1 MNLAELSAANGA
13 FLVPAAKITVNGQA
27 LLQTLAIGVTSVEVD
42 LKLSAA
48 GRFSFTIAHCFDPEK
63 RAFLTGRG
71 EPVENILKF
80 GARVE
85 VFMGYG
91 QLATLTRLISGSITE
106 ISTSF
111 PEGGAPE
118 LTIGG
123 SDNLFPLTVGKTS
136 RSKKECTDS
145 LFVQLIAQDH
155 VLRTQITPTAEVHDQ
170 IEQNQESD
178 ADCIGKLAKRNAF
191 EYFCDPDGTLHFAS
205 PQDRQKSIVELN
217 WGEGLFSFRPE
228 AMLADQVTRVEV
240 YGWDKDNKRAFVGV
254 ANAGEEPSKEA
265 RRETGGEQL
274 RAALNRDVVLTLRQ
288 PVFSEAEANQRAR
301 AVLDDHAKKYLTGDA
316 ECIGLPMIVPD
327 RNVKF
332 GNLGSR
338 FSKTYYVQEA
348 VHKFDGSGYRTRIK
362 VKETSL

>member
-1 MNLAELSAANGA
+1 MNLAELSSNNGA

-27 LLQTLAIGVTSVEVD
+27 LVQTLAIGVTSVEAD

-48 GRFSFTIAHCFDPEK
+48 GRFSFTIAHCFDWKE
-63 RAFLTGRG
+63 RMFLSGYG
-71 EPVENILKF
+71 QPVLDILTF
-80 GARVE
+80 GARVD

-91 QLATLTRLISGSITE
+91 QLATLTRVITGTITE

-111 PEGGAPE
+111 PEGGTPE

-123 SDNLFPLTVGKTS
+123 TDDLFALSVGKTS

-155 VLRTQITPTAEVHDQ
+155 ALRTQIAPTFDVHDQ

-178 ADCIGKLAKRNAF
+178 LDCIGKLAKRNAF
-191 EYFCDPDGTLHFAS
+191 EFFCDPDGTLHFAK
-205 PQDRQKSIVELN
+205 PQDRQKGIVELN
-217 WGEGLFSFRPE
+217 WGEGLFSFKPE
-228 AMLADQVTRVEV
+228 AILADQVTRVEV
-240 YGWDKDNKRAFVGV
+240 YGWDKDNKRAFKGV
-254 ANAGEEPSKEA
+254 ANAGEESGKDA
-265 RRETGGEQL
+265 QRKTGGEQL

-288 PVFSEAEANQRAR
+288 PVFSEAEANQRAK

-327 RNVKF
+327 RNVLF
-332 GNLGSR
+332 GNLEPR

-348 VHKFDGSGYRTRIK
+348 VHKVDASGYRTRLK